1 MWILRSERFGQH
13 FDRSLGRMPAFYS
26 DASLSCNKI
35 LPRGG
40 MNWKL
45 RPPRI
50 KRFAEA
56 GILHPEALGP
66 RDAKSLQIFRFDGGV
81 FSDSSL
87 PKAVYSFRKRGIGN
101 YTPHYMAG
109 QYNSAKT
116 NTLPH

>member
-1 MWILRSERFGQH
+1 MKCLANILTDHLDGCQH
-13 FDRSLGRMPAFYS
+13 FILTPP
-26 DASLSCNKI
+26 CHT

-81 FSDSSL
+81 FSNSSL

-101 YTPHYMAG
+101 YTPHHMAG
-109 QYNSAKT
+109 QY
-116 NTLPH
+116 